1 MIMEDKELIRRE
13 YYVKFAK
20 ELMEHIGFD
29 PYARTKGEAF
39 HNFLEMKEKEMEQQ
53 SADLPKIDV
62 SKIKYG
68 FVKLWEKRLINT
80 ANCRPSAYEREY
92 DEYIDA
98 FLKEYYF

>member
-1 MIMEDKELIRRE
+1 
-13 YYVKFAK
+13 
-20 ELMEHIGFD
+20 
-29 PYARTKGEAF
+29 
-39 HNFLEMKEKEMEQQ
+39 MEQQ

-62 SKIKYG
+62 SNIKYG